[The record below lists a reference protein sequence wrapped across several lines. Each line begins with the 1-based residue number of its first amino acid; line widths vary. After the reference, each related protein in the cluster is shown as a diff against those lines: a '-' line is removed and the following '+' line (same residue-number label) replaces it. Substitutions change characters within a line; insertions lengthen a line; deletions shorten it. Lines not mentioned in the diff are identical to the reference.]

1 MNQTTPINT
10 ATAVGAGAVVA
21 PVVAYVATLFH
32 LALPLD
38 VQSALV
44 VLIVAGAHKL
54 SQVVAA
60 RTSKQATPQAV
71 PAMAPAA
78 VSPAQ
83 QATPAAQ

>member
-32 LALPLD
+32 LTLPLD

-54 SQVVAA
+54 SQVAAA
-60 RTSKQATPQAV
+60 RSV
-71 PAMAPAA
+71 PKAPAA
-78 VSPAQ
+78 
-83 QATPAAQ
+83 PAAQ